1 MLATLGRERGIGRM
15 RHKKDE
21 LDAFG
26 RDVEDA
32 AAVDLGLSYVINELP
47 AALPPIGFRDRLLGA
62 ALPEHRLARYAEPIA
77 ALLDIDV
84 TAAEAL
90 IGRIDDPSAW
100 FDFLPGISLLPVPA
114 GPLAAGA
121 LRGFVRVRAG
131 VEFPE
136 HEHLGDEAVM
146 IMQGY
151 YSDSVTGEVFGPGD
165 TPRMA
170 VDTQHSFRVFAD
182 GPDLLGLVVAQGG
195 LRAQGQ
201 EFLPF

>member
-1 MLATLGRERGIGRM
+1 M
-15 RHKKDE
+15 RHRKDD

-26 RDVEDA
+26 RDVEDVA
-32 AAVDLGLSYVINELP
+32 SVDIGLSYVTNELP
-47 AALPPIGFRDRLLGA
+47 TALPPAGFRDRLLGA
-62 ALPEHRLARYAEPIA
+62 ALPEQRLARYAEPIA

-84 TAAEAL
+84 AATEAL

-100 FDFLPGISLLPVPA
+100 IEFLPGISLLPAPA
-114 GPLAAGA
+114 GPRALGA

-131 VEFPE
+131 LEFPE

-151 YSDSVTGEVFGPGD
+151 YSDSITGEVFGPGD
-165 TPRMA
+165 TPRMP
-170 VDTQHSFRVFAD
+170 VDTRHSFRVFAD

-201 EFLPF
+201 DFLPF

>member
-1 MLATLGRERGIGRM
+1 M

-32 AAVDLGLSYVINELP
+32 AAVDLGLSYVASELP
-47 AALPPIGFRDRLLGA
+47 TIPPPADFRARLLGA
-62 ALPEHRLARYAEPIA
+62 ALPEQRLARYAEPIA
-77 ALLDIDV
+77 ALLDIDR

-90 IGRIDDPSAW
+90 ISRIDDASAW
-100 FDFLPGISLLPVPA
+100 IDFLPGISLLPAPA
-114 GPLAAGA
+114 GPLAWGA

-131 VEFPE
+131 FEFPE

-151 YSDSVTGEVFGPGD
+151 YSDSITGEVFGPGD

-170 VDTQHSFRVFAD
+170 ADTRHSFRVLAD
-182 GPDLLGLVVAQGG
+182 GPDLLGLVVAHNG

>member
-1 MLATLGRERGIGRM
+1 
-15 RHKKDE
+15 
-21 LDAFG
+21 
-26 RDVEDA
+26 V
-32 AAVDLGLSYVINELP
+32 
-47 AALPPIGFRDRLLGA
+47 
-62 ALPEHRLARYAEPIA
+62 PEHRLARYAQPIA

-90 IGRIDDPSAW
+90 IARIDDPSAW
-100 FDFLPGISLLPVPA
+100 IDFLPGISLLPAPA
-114 GPLAAGA
+114 GPHTVGA

-151 YSDSVTGEVFGPGD
+151 YSDSITGAVFGPGD
-165 TPRMA
+165 TPRMP
-170 VDTQHSFRVFAD
+170 VETRHSFRVFAD

-201 EFLPF
+201 DFLPF

>member
-1 MLATLGRERGIGRM
+1 M

-47 AALPPIGFRDRLLGA
+47 PALPPADFRERLLGA
-62 ALPEHRLARYAEPIA
+62 ALPEHRLTRYAEPIA
-77 ALLDIDV
+77 ALLDIDRA
-84 TAAEAL
+84 AAEAL
-90 IGRIDDPSAW
+90 IARIDDPSAW
-100 FDFLPGISLLPVPA
+100 IDFLPGISLLPAPA
-114 GPLAAGA
+114 GPLTTGA

-165 TPRMA
+165 TPRMS

-201 EFLPF
+201 AFLPF

>member
-1 MLATLGRERGIGRM
+1 MAVSAAQGIGM

-32 AAVDLGLSYVINELP
+32 AAVDLGLSYVTNELP
-47 AALPPIGFRDRLLGA
+47 AVLAPAGFRERLLDA
-62 ALPEHRLARYAEPIA
+62 ALPDQRLARYAQPIA
-77 ALLDIDV
+77 ALLDIDL
-84 TAAEAL
+84 TAAQAL
-90 IGRIDDPSAW
+90 IARIDDASAW
-100 FDFLPGISLLPVPA
+100 IAFLPGISLLPAPA
-114 GPLAAGA
+114 GPLALGA

-151 YSDSVTGEVFGPGD
+151 YSDDVTGEVFGPGD

-170 VDTQHSFRVFAD
+170 VDTRHSFRVFAD

-201 EFLPF
+201 DFLPF

>member
-1 MLATLGRERGIGRM
+1 MTRQE
-15 RHKKDE
+15 KDE

-32 AAVDLGLSYVINELP
+32 AAVDLGLAYVTTELP
-47 AALPPIGFRDRLLGA
+47 DVLPPTGFRDRLLEA
-62 ALPEHRLARYAEPIA
+62 ALPEHRLVRYAEPIA
-77 ALLDIDV
+77 ELLGIELV
-84 TAAEAL
+84 EAQAL
-90 IGRIDDPSAW
+90 IARIDDPSAW
-100 FDFLPGISLLPVPA
+100 FEFLPGISLLPAPA
-114 GPLAAGA
+114 GPPTAGA

-131 VEFPE
+131 MEFPE

-151 YSDSVTGEVFGPGD
+151 YSDSKTGEVFGPGQ
-165 TPRMA
+165 TPRHP
-170 VDTQHSFRVFAD
+170 VDTRHSFRVFAD

-201 EFLPF
+201 TFLPF